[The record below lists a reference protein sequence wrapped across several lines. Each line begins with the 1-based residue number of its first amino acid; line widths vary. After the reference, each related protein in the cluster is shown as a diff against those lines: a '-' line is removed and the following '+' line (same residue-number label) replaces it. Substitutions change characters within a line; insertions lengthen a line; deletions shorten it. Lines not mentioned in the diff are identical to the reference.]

1 MTSPQAGLE
10 KALMARA
17 GRMPPRVVATKYTK
31 QQAKNLPSTMAV
43 TPTGAVSKAWSV
55 LFFWSSHMLRM
66 VMMGMIIMLKLN
78 MVANTEE
85 M

>member
-1 MTSPQAGLE
+1 M
-10 KALMARA
+10 
-17 GRMPPRVVATKYTK
+17 
-31 QQAKNLPSTMAV
+31 PSTMAV

-66 VMMGMIIMLKLN
+66 VMMGIIIMLKLN
-78 MVANTEE
+78 MVPNTEE

>member
-1 MTSPQAGLE
+1 MLIT
-10 KALMARA
+10 MA
-17 GRMPPRVVATKYTK
+17 GRMPPKVVATKYTK

-66 VMMGMIIMLKLN
+66 VMMGIIIMLKLN
-78 MVANTEE
+78 MVPNTEE